1 MSWYREPMLAVDTET
16 TGVDVE
22 ADRIVSAAAILVGSG
37 GAKARTW
44 LANPGIDIPEGATAV
59 HGITSEHARTNG
71 APAEA
76 VVEELVTALAEAV
89 TAGVPLVGHNV
100 VYDLTI
106 IDREARRHL
115 GTGLYDVFGQH
126 AQLAVVDTMVLDRYT
141 APFRRRVSET
151 QGPYQLRTTAETYEF
166 AWDDEAAHGALYD
179 ALMAARIAW
188 KIGAIAE
195 KPRDDRPGWVQ
206 RLRINHF
213 SALTGMTVME
223 LHQSQILWAAEDAAG
238 FQQWLR
244 TKAPEGKRDVAAV
257 IDGTWPLR
265 PLPVPAEEA
274 SA

>member
-1 MSWYREPMLAVDTET
+1 MLSVDTET

-22 ADRIVSAAAILVGSG
+22 AARVVSAAAILVNSG

-44 LANPGIDIPEGATAV
+44 LADPGVEIPEGATAV
-59 HGITSEHARTNG
+59 HGITTEHARAEG
-71 APAEA
+71 APAAA
-76 VVEELVTALAEAV
+76 VVEEIVTALAEAV
-89 TAGVPLVGHNV
+89 TAGIPLVGHNV

-115 GTGLYDVFGQH
+115 GTGLLDVFGQH
-126 AQLAVVDTMVLDRYT
+126 AQLAVIDTMVLDRYT

-151 QGPYQLRTTAETYEF
+151 QGPYQLRTTAETYGFE
-166 AWDDEAAHGALYD
+166 WDDEAAHGAKYD

-188 KIGAIAE
+188 KIGAIAAA
-195 KPRDDRPGWVQ
+195 PRASRPEWVQ
-206 RLRINHF
+206 KLRTNRF
-213 SALTGMTVME
+213 GALSGMTVME

-244 TKAPEGKRDVAAV
+244 TKAPDGKRDPAAV

-274 SA
+274 TV